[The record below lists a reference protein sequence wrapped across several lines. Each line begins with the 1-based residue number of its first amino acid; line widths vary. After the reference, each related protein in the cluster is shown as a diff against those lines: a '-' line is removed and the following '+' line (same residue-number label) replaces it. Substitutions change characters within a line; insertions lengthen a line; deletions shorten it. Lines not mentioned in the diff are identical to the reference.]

1 MDDITVMD
9 EFKVTEGGNEVSNN
23 KRKRIIVSVILF
35 LLISTGGFFYFSGHN
50 FEGHMWATLLFSAF
64 LGVFAFSLV
73 ITQNNQIRIVG
84 IMGLLIT
91 VSVGSYV
98 LAEIYIYMVAYLWF
112 GFIYGLALQYGRFC
126 FSSAFRDLFAVGVP
140 RMVVGIVIAVVLFG
154 LTVAPVTAIGESTFH
169 SAPWGW
175 HAFIGGLIFGIGMV
189 FAGGCAS
196 GSLYKIGEGNGTAI
210 IVVLSLSV
218 TQAIFADIGGWANSL
233 VPNSWKERTLL
244 KAVEKGSIFTEKII
258 PTDGWMDQYLAGHVW
273 WQPSQTYA
281 QALGLQNYS
290 FLGAFV
296 GNLLVGVFVPA
307 AILLI
312 VVYIFWS
319 RKGFLNKWEKEK
331 GSKGLKAELV
341 GYWTMIMASK
351 RTAVA
356 GLFIGIAAGL
366 HMLVMKGLRRT
377 FDMENAGQL
386 LEALDYNFGISAQGT
401 VFDPG
406 YWYVTTQEAQLVGWI
421 GNKLGWENMDNIYFG
436 WANGI
441 PNPVYDTADWMSIAL
456 IAGAAVMAL
465 LHNEF
470 KWKRPTRELALWAI
484 IGGFFMGIGSRLGLG
499 CNIGA
504 FFVRAANGDISG
516 WIFGMGM
523 MFGAYIG
530 VIFFNWYTERKMA
543 KEMASFDL

>member
-1 MDDITVMD
+1 MD
-9 EFKVTEGGNEVSNN
+9 EFKVTDVGNEVGNN
-23 KRKRIIVSVILF
+23 KTKRIIVSVILF
-35 LLISTGGFFYFSGHN
+35 LLVSTGGLFYFSGHN
-50 FEGHMWATLLFSAF
+50 FEGHIWATLLFSAF
-64 LGVFAFSLV
+64 LGIFAFFLV
-73 ITQNNQIRIVG
+73 ITQDNKIRITG

-126 FSSAFRDLFAVGVP
+126 FSSAFRDLFAVGVS
-140 RMVVGIVIAVVLFG
+140 RMAVGIVIAVVLFG

-169 SAPWGW
+169 PAPWGW
-175 HAFIGGLIFGIGMV
+175 HAFIAGLIFGIGMV

-196 GSLYKIGEGNGTAI
+196 GSLYKVGEGNGTAI
-210 IVVLSLSV
+210 IVVVSISV
-218 TQAIFADIGGWANSL
+218 TQAIFADIGGWTNSL
-233 VPNSWKERTLL
+233 VPNSWKEKALE
-244 KAVEKGSIFTEKII
+244 KAVEKGSIFTEKVI
-258 PTDGWMDQYLAGHVW
+258 PTDGWLDQYLAGHVW
-273 WQPSQTYA
+273 WQPSQTFA
-281 QALGLQNYS
+281 QALGLQNDS
-290 FLGAFV
+290 FLGAFL
-296 GNLLVGVFVPA
+296 GNLLVGILIPA
-307 AILLI
+307 AILL
-312 VVYIFWS
+312 VFVYIFWS
-319 RKGFLNKWEKEK
+319 RKAFLKKWVKEN

-341 GYWTMIMASK
+341 GYWTMLAASK

-356 GLFIGIAAGL
+356 GLFLGIAAGL

-421 GNKLGWENMDNIYFG
+421 GNRLGWENMDNIFFG
-436 WANGI
+436 WVNGI

-470 KWKRPTRELALWAI
+470 KWKRPTRELAIWAI
-484 IGGFFMGIGSRLGLG
+484 TGGFLMGIGSRLGLG
-499 CNIGA
+499 CNVGG

-516 WIFGMGM
+516 WIYGFGM

-530 VIFFNWYTERKMA
+530 VVFFNWYTERKMA
-543 KEMASFDL
+543 KEMAAFDL